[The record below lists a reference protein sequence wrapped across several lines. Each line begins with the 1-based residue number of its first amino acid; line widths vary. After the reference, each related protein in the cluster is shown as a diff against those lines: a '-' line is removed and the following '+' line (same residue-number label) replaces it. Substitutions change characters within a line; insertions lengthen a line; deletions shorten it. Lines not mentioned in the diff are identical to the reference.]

1 MGRVAMCFGVA
12 LGGAVLSAQAPQTP
26 TFRSTTSLVVVDV
39 SVLDQNGRPVS
50 GLGPDDFEVKLN
62 GQVRPVTAVTYEAVA
77 AKAAP
82 LVAAPTSVA
91 VPAVTNAK
99 PAGDPRVFVVMVD
112 DLSITPARG
121 KSLFFAAA
129 RFVTGLAASDAVGLT
144 TSSRTTMVNPTFDHA
159 AIATALEHSVGEMV
173 DPTQLPGPAMGL
185 QEAVNIAASDQ
196 QALAAVIARD
206 CGGDAVLTVDEKT
219 CGEQVAQKART
230 VGGVAQ
236 NTTGRQLQSYLD
248 MINAL
253 HVVPGLKQLV
263 ILTDGMALATHPDSS
278 VLLDPLAKAAATA
291 GVQLSVLSSEPD
303 GVDLSQ
309 NADNLHGTDKLADG
323 RALRSSV
330 QTIAEMT
337 GGTYYNVIGLADATL
352 ARVALASSAL
362 YQLGVSPAEGVTP
375 GRDYTLAVRVNRPG
389 VTVRANRRAV
399 APTPAAVIPIDTQ
412 LTQAIETGALV
423 YGVPLSVGTSRR
435 RGDSPGQVVL
445 DASLDVPGTVRGP
458 LTIAFALGNQKG
470 LVRSGRTTLAAPTA
484 VGDFRATLSLPVA
497 PGVYRLRFAV
507 ADGDQKVGSVETN
520 VTAQLNSVGPF
531 LASDLMTRWS
541 GADNI
546 PQFLVL
552 QRIPLAASRLLASL
566 ELYPALGVST
576 PADVRI
582 RFSLLSSD
590 ETSVA
595 EREVV
600 PSTASGSLRAEVQL
614 PWQGIPPGTYTL
626 RATVLAAGTPV
637 GSVSAPVIFGP
648 SEMGC
653 SPPASTS
660 LTAPLSLPCVLHPR
674 TSRTADR
681 SARTGVALALA
692 GGQQGRAE
700 R

>member
-26 TFRSTTSLVVVDV
+26 TFPQHDV
-39 SVLDQNGRPVS
+39 ARCCGRQRALDQNGRPVS

-399 APTPAAVIPIDTQ
+399 APTPAARSSHHRHAAAGR
-412 LTQAIETGALV
+412 QADRGRARSGLRTW
-423 YGVPLSVGTSRR
+423 PLSVGTSRR

-470 LVRSGRTTLAAPTA
+470 LVRSGR
-484 VGDFRATLSLPVA
+484 
-497 PGVYRLRFAV
+497 
-507 ADGDQKVGSVETN
+507 
-520 VTAQLNSVGPF
+520 
-531 LASDLMTRWS
+531 
-541 GADNI
+541 I
-546 PQFLVL
+546 PRL
-552 QRIPLAASRLLASL
+552 QRQP
-566 ELYPALGVST
+566 P
-576 PADVRI
+576 
-582 RFSLLSSD
+582 
-590 ETSVA
+590 SV
-595 EREVV
+595 
-600 PSTASGSLRAEVQL
+600 T
-614 PWQGIPPGTYTL
+614 
-626 RATVLAAGTPV
+626 
-637 GSVSAPVIFGP
+637 SAPR
-648 SEMGC
+648 C
-653 SPPASTS
+653 RCRSPPAYIVC
-660 LTAPLSLPCVLHPR
+660 ALP
-674 TSRTADR
+674 SRTAIRR
-681 SARTGVALALA
+681 SAASKQT
-692 GGQQGRAE
+692 
-700 R
+700 